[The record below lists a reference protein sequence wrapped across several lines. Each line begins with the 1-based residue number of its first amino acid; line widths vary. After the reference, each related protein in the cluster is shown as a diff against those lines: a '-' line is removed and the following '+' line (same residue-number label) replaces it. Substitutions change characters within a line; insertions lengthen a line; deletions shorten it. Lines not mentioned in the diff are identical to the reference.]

1 MIGFRGLSTGC
12 VIGGAEQ
19 VLPEC
24 RSYGKSKKTIG
35 LSLIFLLIITGRYL
49 SSGLGI
55 EAQGEALSE
64 PLVYVVSIEGTIEQG
79 LSSYVKRVVGEAES
93 RMADAILV
101 EVNTFGG
108 RVDAATEI
116 RDYIIGFPGLSI
128 AYVKGRAW
136 SAGALITLAAEKIV
150 MARTASIGA
159 AETIPKE
166 EKQISALRGE
176 FEATAENRGRD
187 PEIAAAMVDA
197 DISIE
202 GLVDKGK
209 LLTLTAQRAKDLG
222 FIDAIAASRQEAL
235 AEFGL
240 EGAKV
245 VETAQTRAEK
255 LARFLT
261 DPTVSSILLTLGF
274 LGLLFEITTPGWGVP
289 GTVGVLALALFF
301 GGRLVVG
308 LAGWGVIGLFIL
320 GFVLLLIEVFVIPGF
335 GITGISGII
344 SIFAS
349 LVLSFRNIREASFA
363 ISFAMLASFLVV
375 VVLLKRFG
383 RSEALG
389 RLVLR
394 TSEHTDEGYVATP
407 AREDYVGKRGHTLTS
422 MRPAGAV
429 LIDGERIDAVT
440 EGDFLKEGC
449 EVEVIKV
456 EGPRLVV
463 RAARSCSEGG
473 K

>member
-1 MIGFRGLSTGC
+1 MEYLLSGC
-12 VIGGAEQ
+12 VIGGVEQ
-19 VLPEC
+19 MSPGYAGC
-24 RSYGKSKKTIG
+24 AKHKRTKG
-35 LSLIFLLIITGRYL
+35 LLLIFLFIIIGLHVALGASVSAQDEVL
-49 SSGLGI
+49 SR
-55 EAQGEALSE
+55 
-64 PLVYVVSIEGTIEQG
+64 PVVYIVNIEGTIEPG
-79 LSSYVKRVVGEAES
+79 LASYVKRVLSEAENAQ
-93 RMADAILV
+93 ADAILI

-116 RDYIIGFPGLSI
+116 RDYIIEFPGQSI

-136 SAGALITLAAEKIV
+136 SAGALITLAAEKIA

-187 PEIAAAMVDA
+187 ARIAAAMVDA

-202 GLVDKGK
+202 GLVDAGK
-209 LLTLTAQRAKDLG
+209 LLTLTAQRSKELG
-222 FIDAIAASRQEAL
+222 FIDLIAVSRGEAL

-240 EGAKV
+240 GDAET
-245 VETAQTRAEK
+245 VESAENWAEK

-274 LGLLFEITTPGWGVP
+274 LGLLFEVMTPGWGVP
-289 GTVGVLALALFF
+289 GTVGILALFLFF
-301 GGRLVVG
+301 GGRLVIG

-320 GFVLLLIEVFVIPGF
+320 GFVLLLIEVFLIPGF
-335 GITGISGII
+335 GITGIGGII

-363 ISFAMLASFLVV
+363 ISFAMVVSFLVV
-375 VVLLKRFG
+375 VVVAKRFG
-383 RSEALG
+383 KSKALG
-389 RLVLR
+389 RLVLK
-394 TSEHTDEGYVATP
+394 TAEHTHEGYVATP
-407 AREDYVGKRGHTLTS
+407 VRQDYVGKTGYTLTF
-422 MRPAGAV
+422 MRPSGTV
-429 LIDGERIDAVT
+429 LIEDERIDAVT

-449 EVEVIKV
+449 KVEVIKV

-463 RAARSCSEGG
+463 RAYKSGTEGG
-473 K
+473 NKE

>member
-1 MIGFRGLSTGC
+1 
-12 VIGGAEQ
+12 
-19 VLPEC
+19 
-24 RSYGKSKKTIG
+24 
-35 LSLIFLLIITGRYL
+35 
-49 SSGLGI
+49 
-55 EAQGEALSE
+55 
-64 PLVYVVSIEGTIEQG
+64 
-79 LSSYVKRVVGEAES
+79 
-93 RMADAILV
+93 
-101 EVNTFGG
+101 
-108 RVDAATEI
+108 
-116 RDYIIGFPGLSI
+116 YIIGFPGLSI

-202 GLVDKGK
+202 GLVAKGK

-289 GTVGVLALALFF
+289 GTVGVLALAQFF

-308 LAGWGVIGLFIL
+308 LA
-320 GFVLLLIEVFVIPGF
+320 
-335 GITGISGII
+335 
-344 SIFAS
+344 
-349 LVLSFRNIREASFA
+349 
-363 ISFAMLASFLVV
+363 
-375 VVLLKRFG
+375 
-383 RSEALG
+383 
-389 RLVLR
+389 
-394 TSEHTDEGYVATP
+394 
-407 AREDYVGKRGHTLTS
+407 
-422 MRPAGAV
+422 
-429 LIDGERIDAVT
+429 
-440 EGDFLKEGC
+440 
-449 EVEVIKV
+449 
-456 EGPRLVV
+456 
-463 RAARSCSEGG
+463 
-473 K
+473 

>member
-1 MIGFRGLSTGC
+1 MSPGYPRVAKHRRAKGLLL
-12 VIGGAEQ
+12 I
-19 VLPEC
+19 
-24 RSYGKSKKTIG
+24 
-35 LSLIFLLIITGRYL
+35 LSLMLGLYCMLNASVTAEDERL
-49 SSGLGI
+49 SQPI
-55 EAQGEALSE
+55 
-64 PLVYVVSIEGTIEQG
+64 VYVVSIEGTIEPG
-79 LSSYVKRVVGEAES
+79 LASYVKRVLNEAEAAH
-93 RMADAILV
+93 ADAILV

-116 RDYIIGFPGLSI
+116 RDYILEFPGQSI

-136 SAGALITLAAEKIV
+136 SAGALITLAAEKIA

-187 PEIAAAMVDA
+187 AKIAAAMVDA

-202 GLVDKGK
+202 GVVREGK
-209 LLTLTAQRAKDLG
+209 LLTLTAQRGKELG
-222 FIDAIAASRQEAL
+222 FIDLIAASREEVL

-240 EGAKV
+240 GEAKIADPV
-245 VETAQTRAEK
+245 QNWAEK

-261 DPTVSSILLTLGF
+261 DPTVSSILLALGF
-274 LGLLFEITTPGWGVP
+274 LGLLFEVTTPGWGVP
-289 GTVGVLALALFF
+289 GTVGVIALFLFF
-301 GGRLVVG
+301 GGRLVIG

-320 GFVLLLIEVFVIPGF
+320 GFVLLLIEVFLIPGF

-363 ISFAMLASFLVV
+363 ISFAVVVSFLAIIVMA
-375 VVLLKRFG
+375 KRLGKSKAF
-383 RSEALG
+383 G

-394 TSEHTDEGYVATP
+394 TAEHTDDGYVATP
-407 AREDYVGKRGHTLTS
+407 VRQDYVGKVGYTLTF
-422 MRPAGAV
+422 MRPSGTV
-429 LIDGERIDAVT
+429 IIDGERIDAVT

-449 EVEVIKV
+449 EIEVIKV

-463 RAARSCSEGG
+463 RASKPGSEGG
-473 K
+473 NER

>member
-1 MIGFRGLSTGC
+1 MSRGHGRVRKHRRT
-12 VIGGAEQ
+12 
-19 VLPEC
+19 
-24 RSYGKSKKTIG
+24 KG
-35 LSLIFLLIITGRYL
+35 LVLIFLIVIGLYYVSNASAIAQDQPL
-49 SSGLGI
+49 S
-55 EAQGEALSE
+55 Q
-64 PLVYVVSIEGTIEQG
+64 PMVYVVNIEGTIEPG
-79 LSSYVKRVVGEAES
+79 LASYVKRVLGEAENAN
-93 RMADAILV
+93 ADAILV

-116 RDYIIGFPGLSI
+116 RDYIVGFPGQSI

-136 SAGALITLAAEKIV
+136 SAGALITLAAEKIA
-150 MARTASIGA
+150 MSRTASIGA

-187 PEIAAAMVDA
+187 AKIAAAMVDA
-197 DISIE
+197 DIAIE
-202 GLVDKGK
+202 GLVQSGK
-209 LLTLTAQRAKDLG
+209 LLTLTAQKGKELG
-222 FIDAIAASRQEAL
+222 FIDLIAASREEVL

-240 EGAKV
+240 GEAKIT
-245 VETAQTRAEK
+245 EPTQNWAEK

-261 DPTVSSILLTLGF
+261 DPTVSSLLLVLGF
-274 LGLLFEITTPGWGVP
+274 LGLLFEVTTPGWGVP
-289 GTVGVLALALFF
+289 GTVGVLALFLFF
-301 GGRLVVG
+301 GGRLVIG

-320 GFVLLLIEVFVIPGF
+320 GFVLLLIEVFIIPGF

-363 ISFAMLASFLVV
+363 ISFAMVVSFLVIV
-375 VVLLKRFG
+375 AMAKRLGKSKAF
-383 RSEALG
+383 G

-394 TSEHTDEGYVATP
+394 TAEHTDEGYVATP
-407 AREDYVGKRGHTLTS
+407 IRQDYIGKVGHTLTF
-422 MRPAGAV
+422 MRPSGTV
-429 LIDGERIDAVT
+429 IIEGERIDAVT
-440 EGDFLKEGC
+440 EGDFLREGC

-463 RAARSCSEGG
+463 RAYKPGGEGG
-473 K
+473 NQT